1 MKRHIISSVMAVLMG
16 AMTASAH
23 DFSATV
29 GGQRIYFNI
38 TDTLQKTAE
47 VTYKG
52 RIADHNA
59 PEVEGALTIPATVRH
74 GGHVFT
80 VTAIGAKAFSGATAL
95 TDIVIPSSV
104 RLIGDFAFEGCSQLR
119 SVVFPSAKP
128 DLGQGTFFMCKSL
141 RNISL
146 GSDWTQ
152 IDFSMFRWS
161 DSLQTVV
168 IPSKLT
174 RIQGLKTLR
183 SLTTIQVDANNA
195 SYTAADGILYDR
207 KQTRLLC
214 VPRAAKGA
222 LIVPEGVREV
232 MWGALIDCPDITDVD
247 LPASLS
253 VLSFREL
260 SRMPQLHSITL
271 RGERVLTTA
280 SLNGRDTTLLVV
292 SNPDV
297 QLLVPKKMQKA
308 YSKALS
314 LPEADFYEMAAHK
327 PQGYAETA
335 ASVPYF
341 IRKEQMIREKNIKQ
355 IPNK

>member
-1 MKRHIISSVMAVLMG
+1 MKRHIISSVMAVLVG
-16 AMTASAH
+16 AMTATAH

-38 TDTLQKTAE
+38 TDTLRKTAE

-52 RIADHNA
+52 SIADHNA
-59 PEVEGALTIPATVRH
+59 PDVEGALTIPATVRH
-74 GGHVFT
+74 LNQVFT

-95 TDIVIPSSV
+95 TDVVIPSSI
-104 RLIGDFAFEGCSQLR
+104 RQIGDFAFERCPQLR

-128 DLGQGTFFMCKSL
+128 DFGQGTFFMCKNL

-152 IDFSMFRWS
+152 ADFSMFRWS

-168 IPSKLT
+168 IPSKMT

-183 SLTTIQVDANNA
+183 SLTTIQVDANNTA
-195 SYTAADGILYDR
+195 YSAADGILYDR
-207 KQTRLLC
+207 QQTRLLC

-222 LIVPEGVREV
+222 LVVPEGVREV
-232 MWGALIDCPDITDVD
+232 MWGSLIDCPAITDVD
-247 LPASLS
+247 FPASLS

-271 RGERVLTTA
+271 RGERVLATA
-280 SLNGRDTTLLVV
+280 SLKGRDTTLFVV
-292 SNPDV
+292 CNPDV
-297 QLLVPKKMQKA
+297 QLLVPKTMQKA
-308 YSKALS
+308 YAKALT
-314 LPEADFYEMAAHK
+314 LPEAEFYDIAAHK

-335 ASVPYF
+335 AAVPYL
-341 IRKEQMIREKNIKQ
+341 IRKEQMIKEKNIKQ
-355 IPNK
+355 ISNK